1 MDSNWLAILTYK
13 YNNNSQ
19 LSYLQLSVYMKTKVN
34 KVKHRA
40 LSACR
45 VLQDPLRTT
54 NRNKSAH
61 DMLLSS
67 TPYEYCLRSPEMIF

>member
-54 NRNKSAH
+54 WLIETNQHTTCCCQALH
-61 DMLLSS
+61 TS
-67 TPYEYCLRSPEMIF
+67 TVYVLQR